1 MRILGERGASVSCA
15 GTSATAVFLVV
26 AGLSA
31 CSIETGSSAV
41 TTEQSITHDIKAVR
55 GRDSTSLPP
64 AERLEEQR
72 QAWRGEPS
80 APVRSEVP
88 FTPSSGPA
96 NVYGLPN
103 PGNPRTGHD
112 FALGACTP
120 CHVVSPD
127 QESPIRF
134 ANAPDFRV
142 IANEP
147 GTTAIGLNIWLTNPH
162 PTMPKLVLYP
172 QEAADVIAYIL
183 SLRGQS

>member
-1 MRILGERGASVSCA
+1 LRTGSAKEEAFISRA
-15 GTSATAVFLVV
+15 GLTVTAAFLVG

-31 CSIETGSSAV
+31 CWGNTGGSAV
-41 TTEQSITHDIKAVR
+41 TTQQGITQDIEAVR
-55 GRDSTSLPP
+55 SRAPTSLPP
-64 AERLEEQR
+64 AEHLEEQR

-80 APVRSEVP
+80 APARPEA
-88 FTPSSGPA
+88 PSPGPA
-96 NVYGLPN
+96 VVYRPLN
-103 PGNPRTGHD
+103 PGNPRIGHD
-112 FALGACTP
+112 FALGTCTP

-127 QESPIRF
+127 QKSPIRF
-134 ANAPDFRV
+134 ANAPEFRV
-142 IANEP
+142 IANAP